1 MTDTK
6 TTALSAE
13 NWMVFTLGA
22 GLFLSKPVIYA
33 ATGFLT
39 LYFLLRCF
47 KDSAYRRDAFS
58 NKLIVAA
65 LAIYV
70 FGLVAC
76 LLMPTTTE
84 DLSVIARK
92 SLYLVIF
99 APLLLAFRQPSNK
112 HFAMAGLFIGFWI
125 AAILTFLQIE
135 QLYTGRLAGA
145 TWMVDVWGVLCALFF
160 VFLMPRIFDTQHSTP
175 LRILFAVTALTAFI
189 LLILSGGRGPLLGA
203 CFAVGLYLLFYQRR
217 ALGIIL
223 VIAIIAY
230 FPVKHFAPAPVAQI
244 EQRVTSI
251 VDTQENMS
259 NWIRLTLW
267 KLSIAHSI
275 DKFETNPGE
284 LLLGTGSTSH
294 FEKVYDFFKKTDALT
309 PEEKNKLSNAG
320 YPTNDMHN
328 MYLDAIAKHGLIWT
342 LAHILLLIAVAAKGI
357 QQGKQQNSSALAATS
372 LVVCFFLIGVFYT
385 LLPHFA
391 GTFLVFFLALAL
403 RSNETQP
410 VESTFVS

>member
-189 LLILSGGRGPLLGA
+189 LLILSGGRGPLLGV

-259 NWIRLTLW
+259 NWIRLTIW

-342 LAHILLLIAVAAKGI
+342 LAHILLLIAVAAKG
-357 QQGKQQNSSALAATS
+357 
-372 LVVCFFLIGVFYT
+372 
-385 LLPHFA
+385 
-391 GTFLVFFLALAL
+391 
-403 RSNETQP
+403 
-410 VESTFVS
+410 